1 MLRLLGKGTSLS
13 ARRTGAALGTGQST
27 RAPIGGSMAGRMSG
41 TLWPGLEGGDG
52 SPRPPVLGGYS
63 HGGFLGLLALS
74 PTEALLAG
82 RGIIMW
88 PVTWLHGFLSHA
100 RRALTEGRE
109 ERRQGMTEQSPM
121 E

>member
-13 ARRTGAALGTGQST
+13 ARRTGAAPGTGQST
-27 RAPIGGSMAGRMSG
+27 RAPIGGSMAG

-52 SPRPPVLGGYS
+52 SPRPLVLGGYS

-74 PTEALLAG
+74 PTGALLAG

-100 RRALTEGRE
+100 RRSLTEGRE
-109 ERRQGMTEQSPM
+109 ERRQGMTERSPM